1 MNVHEALDYCVLVY
15 MSDILPMFWVWSI
28 KIFMNFDY
36 YYVLPIIK
44 DYYLH
49 YKRKY
54 YSHFVIQYFINK

>member
-15 MSDILPMFWVWSI
+15 MRDMVPMFGVWSI

-44 DYYLH
+44 DYY
-49 YKRKY
+49 KRKY